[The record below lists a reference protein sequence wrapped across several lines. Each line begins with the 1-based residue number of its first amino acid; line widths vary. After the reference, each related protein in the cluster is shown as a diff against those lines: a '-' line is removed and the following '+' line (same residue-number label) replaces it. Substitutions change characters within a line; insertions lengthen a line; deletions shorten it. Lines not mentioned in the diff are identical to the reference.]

1 MGIELKF
8 YDTLL
13 ATKNLVAP
21 TDCTGGE
28 LDPATAID
36 CLNAATQGDGESQ
49 RDGRKM
55 NMHSLT
61 VSGSIKQ
68 AAVSAQTAMFE
79 QPLYFL
85 AIVLDQQANG
95 ATINSEDVFV
105 NPSGDSETN
114 TTPFRNLQFINRF
127 KVLKT
132 WHGKAPMRTT
142 GNDAAGTFDISGSNL
157 KFSMYV
163 KLSGLAVVFK
173 GTSEAV
179 ANITDNA
186 LHLVGWAS
194 VTSGTPAIT
203 YQSRLRFTG

>member
-13 ATKNLVAP
+13 ATTNLTAP
-21 TDCTGGE
+21 TDCAGGE
-28 LDPATAID
+28 LDPVGSID
-36 CLNAATQGDGESQ
+36 CLNAVTQGDGESQ

-61 VSGSIKQ
+61 INGSIKQ

-85 AIVLDQQANG
+85 ALVHDKQCNA
-95 ATINSEDVFV
+95 ATINSEDVFS

-127 KVLKT
+127 DVLKT

-157 KFSMYV
+157 KFSMHV
-163 KLSGLAVVFK
+163 KLGGMPVVFK
-173 GTSEAV
+173 GTSEAI

-186 LHLVGWAS
+186 IHLVGWAS

-203 YQSRLRFTG
+203 YQSRVRFTG